1 MEEKS
6 VNHWIRVAWQSHGRR
21 RQKSSARFLP
31 SPHSLCGNC
40 ESVWQFMQKR
50 QQKNISRIAVENM
63 QRVQFNCGQSS
74 SIVSQ
79 MMMMITITRCNRL
92 SSNYAVAWIAF
103 SIDCQLHPFD
113 SIRFGRCV
121 SVNVHSRTCMYD
133 VRVNKWIKSPE
144 KINTFGKKQRN
155 TTLKCQHSLC
165 FLSLWWFSSIPNVE
179 TKKKWCNVTTAISA
193 KRT

>member
-1 MEEKS
+1 MDEKS
-6 VNHWIRVAWQSHGRR
+6 VNHWIRVAWQSHVRR
-21 RQKSSARFLP
+21 RQKSSARAF
-31 SPHSLCGNC
+31 SPHPTHYVVTVRVFGNLC
-40 ESVWQFMQKR
+40 
-50 QQKNISRIAVENM
+50 KNDNDEKTYRELHSRNM
-63 QRVQFNCGQSS
+63 QRIQFNCGQSS

-92 SSNYAVAWIAF
+92 SSNYAVAWIPF

-113 SIRFGRCV
+113 SIRFGRCA

-155 TTLKCQHSLC
+155 TTLKCQHSRCC
-165 FLSLWWFSSIPNVE
+165 FFSLVIFIDSECGDEKNVM
-179 TKKKWCNVTTAISA
+179 
-193 KRT
+193 